1 MRLVI
6 ERDRLAPAPRRP
18 AGGVCLRVR
27 EDGTGHHALG
37 RDAVAPAVEE
47 GEEGEAGEGAEGAEG
62 HGGGHR
68 GGHGRGGA
76 VTNVSSEGVR
86 ALTKGDVV
94 RIDMNVLS
102 LYPLVLVFIRQL
114 LTCLRTY
121 LLRRAIHAACL
132 RSQFFGA
139 ATFLLPY
146 LHALQ
151 ADTYFISRSV
161 CNEK

>member
-37 RDAVAPAVEE
+37 RDAIAPAV
-47 GEEGEAGEGAEGAEG
+47 EEGEAGEGAEGAEGAEGHGGG

-94 RIDMNVLS
+94 RIGMNVLS
-102 LYPLVLVFIRQL
+102 LYPLVLVFDKTVAYL
-114 LTCLRTY
+114 LTY

-132 RSQFFGA
+132 
-139 ATFLLPY
+139 
-146 LHALQ
+146 
-151 ADTYFISRSV
+151 
-161 CNEK
+161 